1 MNIDK
6 QLKKIL
12 GAHSKRTTP
21 NNMAGGARRPLF
33 NKSKGLLNLAKG
45 SIFFPFTSPTV
56 KSPTGRLIKGNFPT
70 MNRVMKK
77 FNLKTFGGKNDWD
90 GDGILNKKDCQPF
103 NVMRQD
109 AKLNILMRQRVEKLP
124 IFLQKNVTKGQEG
137 NQPSGAEFIH
147 ITQKNLTKPAQEAKQ
162 YIYRAIKKQPEV
174 LSEIEEKKA
183 NIYITT
189 SPIFKNE
196 TMLGFATYDPELKE
210 DEVIISKPRTLQLPQ
225 RATRTIF
232 HELKHV
238 EQRQRD
244 PKQHQERIDLDREK
258 NISWEQQKDE
268 QEAVRYAWNKYSNI
282 KTGKT
287 SKKYAEDTA
296 KYLLDEISEDEMIK
310 RQEGVREKIEE
321 EEEAEATQAY
331 RNLMGDKDGDGVNN
345 MMDCDPNDASK
356 QGPYHEYMQTR
367 RPQQLHR
374 RYIDKDI
381 LPEHNFQREDGS
393 KIAMIIKAKARLKQ
407 AEEEH
412 QDNIIDDLNTQF
424 PVSKCNDLNLRLNKG
439 NEDTDGDGV
448 INVLDCQPRNKK
460 KQDFKMETT
469 VPMVDHPESYGYQ
482 KRTKYISPDE
492 YMQEAWASHG
502 YEKSGFTSVQD
513 YEKAN
518 IFRPKLQHIKEGIQQ
533 KKKVVPAGWLELKE
547 GKLVGQEGRHRA
559 VAAREL
565 GVQKIPVH
573 YIETRP
579 TSNLLQDNDGDGVN
593 NMMDCCP
600 EDKEQQGPG
609 DMPPQSLFYAGTQS
623 PSQYLQ
629 QHGKVYGFS
638 NLRFAEAWARKFN
651 YPYIYSFTT
660 NQYQMD
666 PKTYGRQTSAGF
678 EISDVE
684 FIAFNVLTEKLL
696 STTGKVI

>member
-321 EEEAEATQAY
+321 EEEAEATQA
-331 RNLMGDKDGDGVNN
+331 
-345 MMDCDPNDASK
+345 
-356 QGPYHEYMQTR
+356 
-367 RPQQLHR
+367 
-374 RYIDKDI
+374 
-381 LPEHNFQREDGS
+381 
-393 KIAMIIKAKARLKQ
+393 
-407 AEEEH
+407 
-412 QDNIIDDLNTQF
+412 
-424 PVSKCNDLNLRLNKG
+424 
-439 NEDTDGDGV
+439 
-448 INVLDCQPRNKK
+448 
-460 KQDFKMETT
+460 
-469 VPMVDHPESYGYQ
+469 
-482 KRTKYISPDE
+482 
-492 YMQEAWASHG
+492 
-502 YEKSGFTSVQD
+502 
-513 YEKAN
+513 
-518 IFRPKLQHIKEGIQQ
+518 
-533 KKKVVPAGWLELKE
+533 
-547 GKLVGQEGRHRA
+547 
-559 VAAREL
+559 
-565 GVQKIPVH
+565 
-573 YIETRP
+573 
-579 TSNLLQDNDGDGVN
+579 
-593 NMMDCCP
+593 
-600 EDKEQQGPG
+600 
-609 DMPPQSLFYAGTQS
+609 
-623 PSQYLQ
+623 
-629 QHGKVYGFS
+629 
-638 NLRFAEAWARKFN
+638 
-651 YPYIYSFTT
+651 
-660 NQYQMD
+660 
-666 PKTYGRQTSAGF
+666 
-678 EISDVE
+678 
-684 FIAFNVLTEKLL
+684 
-696 STTGKVI
+696 